1 MKVSEIKGNRSS
13 TDTIQLI
20 DGSTPDTIELLEFL
34 SKRFNREDEQHP
46 NGKGSQML
54 MDLIDKVFI
63 DGKVTIDTL
72 YEANLPKHTM
82 RKHLKRILKNH

>member
-34 SKRFNREDEQHP
+34 DKRFKREDEQHP
-46 NGKGSQML
+46 NGKGGGML
-54 MDLIDKVFI
+54 MDLIDAVYQ
-63 DGKVTIDTL
+63 DGEVTLDTL
-72 YEANLPKHTM
+72 YKANLPKHTM